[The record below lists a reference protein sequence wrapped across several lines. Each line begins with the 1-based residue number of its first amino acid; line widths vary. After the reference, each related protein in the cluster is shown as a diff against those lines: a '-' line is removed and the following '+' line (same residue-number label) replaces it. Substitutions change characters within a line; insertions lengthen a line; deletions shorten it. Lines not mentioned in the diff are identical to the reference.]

1 MPRFIHA
8 KTVVIDDE
16 LSIIGTAN
24 MDNRSFRLNF
34 EVMAAIYDQPT
45 TAAMASQFLKDLE
58 SSTQLHADHHP
69 DSFTQRLVASLA
81 RLAAPLL

>member
-1 MPRFIHA
+1 M
-8 KTVVIDDE
+8 
-16 LSIIGTAN
+16 
-24 MDNRSFRLNF
+24 
-34 EVMAAIYDQPT
+34 AIYDQPT